1 MGNISGSS
9 SLSLLLL
16 ASKWVVSLFS
26 GLVMHFLAIG
36 VDLRPK
42 TSQMKSDEVGHG
54 HFQELLK
61 PAR

>member
-42 TSQMKSDEVGHG
+42 TSQMKSAMGI
-54 HFQELLK
+54 FK
-61 PAR
+61 SF